1 MNITFYL
8 HDENDSDIVEAKLV
22 WLKKHFRLVSAKD
35 LYKFYYENISLTNTC
50 HLTID
55 DGWISTYKIIFPL
68 LKKYGIPASIFVSP
82 RFCKEGKNFWYMDLP
97 YCNKDL
103 ITNELIQRKIF
114 SSEISNHPIELILK
128 EIPIDLVYEIIEKYK
143 SQSGIQKKVVGI
155 NELIEM
161 DKSGLIEIGA
171 HTITH
176 PILSMENDERSFGE
190 IKSSVIELEN
200 MLQHKIISFAYPNGL
215 YGIDYSEREIEYVKS
230 CGIKLAYS
238 VTPGI
243 ISQDNNPLSIPRI
256 GSFKRLYLGKLGIK
270 LPSLQNQAGIRNSIR
285 KYLLK

>member
-8 HDENDSDIVEAKLV
+8 HDENDSDAVEAKLV
-22 WLKKHFRLVSAKD
+22 WLKKHFRFVSAQE
-35 LYKFYYENISLTNTC
+35 LYNFYYENIPLSNTC

-68 LKKYGIPASIFVSP
+68 LKKYNIPASIFVSP
-82 RFCKEGKNFWYMDLP
+82 RFCNGRKNFWYMDLP
-97 YCNKDL
+97 YCDKDL
-103 ITNELIQRKIF
+103 IKNELIQRKIF
-114 SSEISNHPIELILK
+114 SLEISNYPIELILK

-143 SQSGIQKKVVGI
+143 PQSGIQKKVVGI
-155 NELIEM
+155 DELIEM

-176 PILSMENDERSFGE
+176 PILSMENDERSFDE
-190 IKSSVIELEN
+190 IKSSVAELEN

-256 GSFKRLYLGKLGIK
+256 GSFKRLYLGKLGIT
-270 LPSLQNQAGIRNSIR
+270 LPSLQNQAGIRERIR